1 MFVRR
6 ALSLLLALALLIAPT
21 GAQDPAPTELVV
33 FAAASLNDAFT
44 EIGAAFEAANPSV
57 RVLFSFAGSSDLAT
71 QLGQGAPADVFAS
84 ANLRQ
89 MTVARAAGRIG
100 GTPQAFVLNRLAL
113 ITPSDNPAGVQ
124 GLADLANDGLALVL
138 ASPEVPV
145 RGYTDTVLA
154 RFAAD
159 PAYGQAYLDAV
170 AANVV
175 SEEPN
180 VRLVAAKIALG
191 EADAGVVYR
200 SDITPDLA
208 PQVQVIALPAGFN
221 VTAIYPIAMTDDTA
235 HPERAR
241 AFIDFVRSAEGQDI
255 LARWGFTPNGR

>member
-1 MFVRR
+1 VKR
-6 ALSLLLALALLIAPT
+6 LLIILALCLVLLIAPT

-44 EIGAAFEAANPSV
+44 AIGAAFEAQNPSV

-71 QLGQGAPADVFAS
+71 QLGQGAPTDVFAS

-89 MTVARAAGRIG
+89 MSVARATGRIG
-100 GTPQAFVLNRLAL
+100 GTPQAFVLNRLA
-113 ITPSDNPAGVQ
+113 IVTPSDNPAEVQ
-124 GLADLANDGLALVL
+124 GLADLADDGLVLVL
-138 ASPEVPV
+138 AAPEVPI

-175 SEEPN
+175 SEESN
-180 VRLVAAKIALG
+180 VRVVAAKIALG

-208 PQVQVIALPAGFN
+208 PQVQVIELPSGLN
-221 VTAIYPIAMTDDTA
+221 VTAIYPIAITDDTA
-235 HPERAR
+235 HPELAR
-241 AFIDFVRSAEGQDI
+241 LFIDFVRSAEGQDI